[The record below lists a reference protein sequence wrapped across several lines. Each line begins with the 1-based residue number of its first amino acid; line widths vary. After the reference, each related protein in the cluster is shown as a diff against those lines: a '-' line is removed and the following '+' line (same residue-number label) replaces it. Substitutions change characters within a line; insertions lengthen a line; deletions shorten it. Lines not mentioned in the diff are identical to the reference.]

1 MTPEEFAEKQS
12 KHREIANTLQ
22 LLNLDFLI
30 DFVNEVSKAHF
41 GNKFEKEIPL
51 LGFDD
56 AFTNHICRALALQ
69 HSEISETLEDARKP
83 EINWYNLLEEQADVF
98 IRILDNVS
106 ILLKHGK
113 AQGFLAPETKFSEI
127 VLNKTKKNIERPI
140 SHGGKRF

>member
-1 MTPEEFAEKQS
+1 MTPEEFAEKQF

-56 AFTNHICRALALQ
+56 AFTNHICRATALQ
-69 HSEISETLEDARKP
+69 HSEISETLEDARKAD
-83 EINWYNLLEEQADVF
+83 INWYNLLEEQADVF

-106 ILLKHGK
+106 VVLKHGK
-113 AQGFLAPETKFSEI
+113 ANGFLESDVKFSEI
-127 VLNKTKKNIERPI
+127 VLNKVKKNIERPP